1 MPMSSASSTRM
12 RGIMVLGAFLVGA
25 AAISFFVASS
35 GATGSASD
43 GATGCAS
50 SGSTGSASGG
60 ATKDATSD
68 GIVPG
73 GIRPFM
79 AIFDPAEPLFISG
92 ERVEREEAS
101 SRAGYEVVEPTWF
114 PPCMESSEAEVWFS
128 GAGNEVGLRYGS
140 QLVLNF
146 REWPPG
152 RDPAAAYES
161 QASDWEAGYTT
172 TLGSHPAWIL
182 PRDDRRPG
190 QPPVN
195 IINLSR
201 ENVDIQLYGRMP
213 IDDLQKVAES
223 LPE

>member
-1 MPMSSASSTRM
+1 MSSASSTRM

-60 ATKDATSD
+60 GTKDATSA
-68 GIVPG
+68 GIAPG
-73 GIRPFM
+73 ELRPFM
-79 AIFDPAEPLFISG
+79 AIFDPSEPLFPSG
-92 ERVEREEAS
+92 ERVAKEEAS

-114 PPCMESSEAEVWFS
+114 PPSVESCEAEVWFS

-146 REWPPG
+146 GEWPPG

-161 QASDWEAGYTT
+161 QASDWETGYTT
-172 TLGSHPAWIL
+172 TLGSHPAWIV
-182 PRDDRRPG
+182 PRDDRSPG

-195 IINLSR
+195 IIHLSR
-201 ENVDIQLYGRMP
+201 GNVDIRLCGRMP
-213 IDDLQKVAES
+213 IDDLLNVAES
-223 LPE
+223 MPE